1 MNTRRS
7 AAIPSLELAPANSRG
22 CWRGSITRCA
32 ILAAGVILV
41 AGCSLP
47 MPQAQSDPTKY
58 FVLSVPATA
67 AAPTSADISAPA
79 VRLRPIELASYL
91 RTRPMVVRRGTNE
104 VEFRE
109 FARWGEPLEQGISRV
124 LREEL
129 LAQGRASAVD
139 AGGLRPAEAGDVK
152 FEISVRVLAC
162 EGLADGG
169 VNFRAAWEVTSTAP
183 NASAGVRGEYHPMD
197 LKWTPRNEATLA
209 AGLSRAVAGL
219 AGEIGGALAKAK

>member
-1 MNTRRS
+1 MKTRRS
-7 AAIPSLELAPANSRG
+7 AAIPSVEIAPADSRG
-22 CWRGSITRCA
+22 GRRRSIVPCA
-32 ILAAGVILV
+32 TLAAAVILV

-58 FVLSVPATA
+58 FVLSVPAA
-67 AAPTSADISAPA
+67 ATTPAEVAAPA

-91 RTRPMVVRRGTNE
+91 RTRPIVVRRGTNE
-104 VEFRE
+104 VEFHE

-183 NASAGVRGEYHPMD
+183 NAGAGVRGEYHPTD

-209 AGLSRAVAGL
+209 AALSRAVAGL
-219 AGEIGGALAKAK
+219 ADEIGSAIAKAK